1 MVENS
6 PEQLE
11 KYRKA
16 CRIAAEALAYGRSLI
31 RKEALLLEVVEKT
44 EEKIFALGG
53 KPAFPTQVSLNHIA
67 AHFCPDADDKTIL
80 TDHLV
85 KLDVGVHIDGFI
97 GDTATTVDLSGNN
110 SDLVKASKEALEEA
124 IKVIHSGVTL
134 AEIGEAIKNRISS
147 YGFAPIRNLSGHALG
162 EYNVHA
168 SPSIP
173 NFNTGDKTE
182 LKKGQV
188 IAIEPFATTGAGIVI
203 DTSNPTVFSMIEKRP
218 VRDMISRQ
226 ILGFI
231 DENYSVLPFAKRWLA
246 TKFPPLRVNLALRQL
261 TQVGAIRAYPP
272 LAEKNKGLV
281 SQFEHTV
288 LVDEKAEIL
297 TKIY

>member
-31 RKEALLLEVVEKT
+31 KKEALLLGAVEKT
-44 EEKIFALGG
+44 EERIFALGG
-53 KPAFPTQVSLNHIA
+53 KPAFPSQISLNHIA
-67 AHFCPDADDKTIL
+67 AHFCPDADDKTIF
-80 TDHLV
+80 TDQLV

-97 GDTATTVDLSGNN
+97 GDTATTVDLSGKN
-110 SDLVKASKEALEEA
+110 SELVKASQEALEEA
-124 IKVIHSGVTL
+124 IKVIKPGATL
-134 AEIGEAIKNRISS
+134 SEIGEAIKNRISS

-188 IAIEPFATTGAGIVI
+188 IAIEPFATTGAGIVV
-203 DTSNPTVFSMIEKRP
+203 DTSNPSVFSMIEKRP
-218 VRDMISRQ
+218 VRDMTSRQ
-226 ILGFI
+226 ILDFI
-231 DENYSVLPFAKRWLA
+231 DENYGILPFAKRWLV
-246 TKFPPLRVNLALRQL
+246 TKFPLLRVNLALRQL

-297 TKIY
+297 TKID